1 MAETQ
6 TTTVSIEDVIS
17 LVVPPAAGGYL
28 KLVCDESE
36 RYFQP
41 LGGRWGGLPG
51 QRDGVDNFVA
61 AHPSEALLAIPG
73 SRVTTVYPSVIVRIV
88 AFEPPRA
95 YPINLDKLI
104 S

>member
-41 LGGRWGGLPG
+41 LGGAGAGSQASAMASTTSSPRIRATRTSARARGH
-51 QRDGVDNFVA
+51 D
-61 AHPSEALLAIPG
+61 PS
-73 SRVTTVYPSVIVRIV
+73 RR
-88 AFEPPRA
+88 RQ
-95 YPINLDKLI
+95 
-104 S
+104 